1 MNSSVGGYYDVRA
14 ILAEDTDVPV
24 TFATGVVE
32 IGKILDPSGGEKD
45 LAKGTK
51 TKLPL
56 WLVGPMAQRHM
67 IHVRSA
73 HMFGKDKG
81 QYTTIQEDNAKVY
94 SVDLLALKANPSEF
108 ALQSTKGLWAGN
120 KIQYAGR
127 C

>member
-1 MNSSVGGYYDVRA
+1 MNSSTGGYYDVRA

-67 IHVRSA
+67 IQVRYAHIHMVHIHMIHVRCA
-73 HMFGKDKG
+73 H
-81 QYTTIQEDNAKVY
+81 IQMIHMHI
-94 SVDLLALKANPSEF
+94 
-108 ALQSTKGLWAGN
+108 STLY
-120 KIQYAGR
+120 IFT
-127 C
+127 